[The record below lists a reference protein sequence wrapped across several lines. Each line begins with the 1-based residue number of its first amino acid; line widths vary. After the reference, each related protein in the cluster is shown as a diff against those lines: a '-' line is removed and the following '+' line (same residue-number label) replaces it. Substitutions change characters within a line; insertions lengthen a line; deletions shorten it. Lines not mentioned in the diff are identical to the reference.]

1 MWGMAIVMSCIFV
14 MVNERRKCYSKK
26 EEFKFSGGEENG
38 GILTIQKYLST
49 WNCVKQF
56 YVQTGH

>member
-1 MWGMAIVMSCIFV
+1 MWGMAIVMSCIFM

-49 WNCVKQF
+49 WNGVK
-56 YVQTGH
+56 